1 MDIKAYI
8 ESGILEQF
16 VLGNTSPEET
26 QQVIEL
32 SKKYPE
38 IQSEISS
45 IEEGLISFAVS
56 NAVKPSGK
64 LKAQILESIEESET
78 KVSEVKETK
87 TLPMTDL
94 PHKNQNTPRFLMAAS
109 LILLGVS
116 IIGNVWL
123 YQKWNN
129 TKTELSSLNLRNNL
143 LVENDKVQQA
153 KYAEI
158 DSKLQLLTNPEVKSV
173 KLKGLPLMPQAF
185 ATIYW
190 NTSKKEVYINASQ
203 LQALAENE
211 QYQLWAIVD
220 GKPVDAGVFATE
232 EVQKGIVKMKDAAN
246 VQAFAITIEKKGG
259 SLAPTLEKMVLMG
272 EVI

>member
-26 QQVIEL
+26 LQVIEL

-38 IQSEISS
+38 IQSEIST
-45 IEEGLISFAVS
+45 IEEGLISFAMS
-56 NAVKPSGK
+56 NAVNPSGE
-64 LKAQILESIEESET
+64 LKGKILDSIHQSEDLVT
-78 KVSEVKETK
+78 EVKETK
-87 TLPMTDL
+87 TLSMPEL
-94 PHKNQNTPRFLMAAS
+94 PGKNRNITQFLMAAS
-109 LILLGVS
+109 LVLLGVS

-129 TKTELSSLNLRNNL
+129 TQTELSSLNLRNNL

-158 DSKLQLLTNPEVKSV
+158 DSRLQLLTNPEVKSV
-173 KLKGLPLMPQAF
+173 KLKGLPLMPQAL

-190 NTSKKEVYINASQ
+190 NTNKKEVYINASQ

>member
-26 QQVIEL
+26 QQVIDL
-32 SKKYPE
+32 SKTYPE
-38 IQSEISS
+38 IRSEITA
-45 IEEGLISFAVS
+45 IEEALISYAVAD
-56 NAVKPSGK
+56 AVKPSND
-64 LKAQILESIEESET
+64 LKNKILDELSNEAPA
-78 KVSEVKETK
+78 VSEMKETK
-87 TLPMTDL
+87 IIPMR
-94 PHKNQNTPRFLMAAS
+94 PEKNIKLNLFLMAAS
-109 LILLGVS
+109 LLLLGVS
-116 IIGNVWL
+116 LIGNVWL
-123 YQKWNN
+123 YQKWSN
-129 TKTELSSLNLRNNL
+129 TKMELSSLNLKNNL

-158 DSKLQLLTNPEVKSV
+158 DSKLQLLTNPQVKSV
-173 KLKGLPLMPQAF
+173 KLKGLPGMPQAF

-190 NTSKKEVYINASQ
+190 DTNKREVYLNANHLKTLS
-203 LQALAENE
+203 ENE

-232 EVQKGIVKMKDAAN
+232 EVQKGIVKMKDASNAS
-246 VQAFAITIEKKGG
+246 AFAITIEKRGG
-259 SLAPTLEKMVLMG
+259 SLTPTLEKMVLMG

>member
-26 QQVIEL
+26 QQVIDL
-32 SKKYPE
+32 SKTYPE
-38 IQSEISS
+38 IKSEITA

-56 NAVKPSGK
+56 NAVKPSED
-64 LKAQILESIEESET
+64 LKNKILNKISNEDPV
-78 KVSEVKETK
+78 VSEIKETK
-87 TLPMTDL
+87 AIPMTPVRSVKMSL
-94 PHKNQNTPRFLMAAS
+94 FMMAAS

-129 TKTELSSLNLRNNL
+129 TKMELSSLNLRNNL

-158 DSKLQLLTNPEVKSV
+158 DSKLQLLTNPQVKSV
-173 KLKGLPLMPQAF
+173 RLKGLPSMPQAL

-190 NTSKKEVYINASQ
+190 DTNKREVYLNASQ
-203 LQALAENE
+203 LQTLAENE

-220 GKPVDAGVFATE
+220 GKPVDAGVFVTE
-232 EVQKGIVKMKDAAN
+232 EASKGIVKMKDASNAT
-246 VQAFAITIEKKGG
+246 AFAITIEKKGG

-272 EVI
+272 AVI

>member
-26 QQVIEL
+26 LQVIEL

-38 IQSEISS
+38 IQSEISA
-45 IEEGLISFAVS
+45 IEEGLISFAMS
-56 NAVKPSGK
+56 NAVNPSGE
-64 LKAQILESIEESET
+64 LKGKILDSIHQSEDLVT
-78 KVSEVKETK
+78 EVKETK
-87 TLPMTDL
+87 TLSMPEL
-94 PHKNQNTPRFLMAAS
+94 PGKNRNITQFLMAAS
-109 LILLGVS
+109 LVLLGVS

-129 TKTELSSLNLRNNL
+129 TQTELSSLNLRNNL

-158 DSKLQLLTNPEVKSV
+158 DSRLQLLTNPEVKSV
-173 KLKGLPLMPQAF
+173 KLKGLPLMPQAL

-190 NTSKKEVYINASQ
+190 NTNKKEVYINASQ

-259 SLAPTLEKMVLMG
+259 SLAPTLDKMVLMG